1 MDMRDGEGG
10 NKDDTCVSSL
20 NDMIHRGGNKQER
33 SDLRATWRGQ
43 ISIVLGTLRRKYLD
57 KWIWGR
63 G

>member
-33 SDLRATWRGQ
+33 SDLRAKWRGQ

-57 KWIWGR
+57 K
-63 G
+63 